1 MTGSYDFSVR
11 SRTGDGSRR
20 WTVLT
25 SLFQQIPSHV
35 AQSETKTRQSAD
47 ELRQKILHFLRE
59 HPDSA
64 HRSGDIAEGLG
75 IEDNDTYL
83 RFCDVLA
90 KMSAQRVIE
99 RKGRK
104 YKHKGQT
111 THRTGILKCNEQG
124 FGFVQAVDTE
134 EEFFIREPHMGEALH
149 GDLVRVAVAARAAH
163 DKKRECEVV
172 EVVERRRTQV
182 VGTFHHRGNFAFV
195 EPDDR
200 RILQE
205 VYVSSDDFGGAND
218 GEKVVVSID
227 RFDSRKASPE
237 GRILRVIGSADD
249 PNVRVLS
256 LAMSMDVKADF
267 PSDVEAEAE
276 AIPVD
281 IPQSEVDRRLDL
293 RNKPTFTIDPD
304 DAKDFDDAIH
314 IERLENDNFEVGV
327 HIADV
332 SHYVQPDTA
341 INDEALERATS
352 VYLVDRT
359 IPMLPEKLSNQ
370 VCSLRPKE
378 DKLAFSVLMEVSP
391 HGELVDYGIRETVIH
406 SKERLTYE
414 EAQTYIDGGHPDDR
428 IASDVV
434 QANRLAK
441 TLTNKRLREG
451 AIDFGSD
458 EVKVIL
464 DDAGYPQD
472 IVRKERLAANR
483 LIEELMLL
491 ANRTV
496 AAHIGAPGH
505 NERVRTNGRPQN
517 RDEPLPFVYRIHDNP
532 NGEKIRQLAEYV
544 RVFGHELPLTDGNV
558 TSSDLGTLIDNIKGE
573 PEEQVIV
580 RAALRAMSKA
590 EYAVGNIG
598 HYGLGFDYYSH
609 FTSPIRRYPDLMVHR
624 LLKRYAKGEA
634 PPSVEDLAAR
644 CKHCSEQER
653 NAEEAERESV
663 KLKQVEYV
671 QGHVGD
677 TFDGVVSGVT
687 KFGVFVELTE
697 LLVEGLVHVRDMDDD
712 YYVYDESTY
721 TMRGENTG
729 KTYRPGDSVTVEVVS
744 ADIDSREIDLL
755 FDD

>member
-1 MTGSYDFSVR
+1 
-11 SRTGDGSRR
+11 
-20 WTVLT
+20 
-25 SLFQQIPSHV
+25 
-35 AQSETKTRQSAD
+35 
-47 ELRQKILHFLRE
+47 
-59 HPDSA
+59 
-64 HRSGDIAEGLG
+64 
-75 IEDNDTYL
+75 
-83 RFCDVLA
+83 
-90 KMSAQRVIE
+90 
-99 RKGRK
+99 
-104 YKHKGQT
+104 
-111 THRTGILKCNEQG
+111 
-124 FGFVQAVDTE
+124 
-134 EEFFIREPHMGEALH
+134 
-149 GDLVRVAVAARAAH
+149 VAVAARAAE

-172 EVVERRRTQV
+172 EVVERRRTKV

-205 VYVSSDDFGGAND
+205 VYVSSDDFGGAED

-237 GRILRVIGSADD
+237 GRILRVIGPADD

-267 PSDVEAEAE
+267 PKPVEEEANE
-276 AIPVD
+276 IPVE
-281 IPQSEVDRRLDL
+281 IPQSEIDRRLDL
-293 RNKPTFTIDPD
+293 RDKPVFTIDPE
-304 DAKDFDDAIH
+304 DAKDFDDAVH
-314 IERLENDNFEVGV
+314 IERLNNNNFAIGV

-332 SHYVQPDTA
+332 SHYVEPDTA
-341 INDEALERATS
+341 LDDEALDRATS

-370 VCSLRPKE
+370 VCSLRPEE
-378 DKLAFSVLMEVSP
+378 DKLAFSVLMEVTP
-391 HGELVDYGIRETVIH
+391 QGEVVDHDIRETVIH
-406 SKERLTYE
+406 SKRRLTYDQ
-414 EAQTYIDGGHPDDR
+414 AQDFIDGGYPDDPV
-428 IASDVV
+428 ASEVV
-434 QANRLAK
+434 RANRLAK
-441 TLTNKRLREG
+441 TLTKKRLREG

-458 EVKVIL
+458 EVKVLL
-464 DDAGYPQD
+464 DEDGHPRD

-505 NERVRTNGRPQN
+505 QDRVRTNGESTTH
-517 RDEPLPFVYRIHDNP
+517 DEPLPFVYRVHDSP
-532 NGEKIRQLAEYV
+532 DGEKIRQLAEYV
-544 RVFGHELPLTDGNV
+544 RVFGHELPLTDGNA
-558 TSSDLGTLIDNIKGE
+558 TNHDLGNLIDDIKDE

-624 LLKRYAKGEA
+624 LLKRYAEGHA
-634 PPSVEDLAAR
+634 PPSVEDLAAY

-671 QGHVGD
+671 QEHVGD
-677 TFDGVVSGVT
+677 VFEGVVSGVT
-687 KFGVFVELTE
+687 KFGIFVELTE

-729 KTYRPGDSVTVEVVS
+729 KSYRPGDTVTVEVVG

-755 FDD
+755 FVDDE

>member
-1 MTGSYDFSVR
+1 MNQTN
-11 SRTGDGSRR
+11 
-20 WTVLT
+20 T
-25 SLFQQIPSHV
+25 SSPPN
-35 AQSETKTRQSAD
+35 TD
-47 ELRQKILHFLRE
+47 ELRHEILQFLRE
-59 HPDSA
+59 HPNSA
-64 HRSGDIAEGLG
+64 HRSGDIAKGLN

-90 KMSAQRVIE
+90 EMSARNLIE
-99 RKGRK
+99 QKGRK
-104 YKHKGQT
+104 YKHTGQNA
-111 THRTGILKCNEQG
+111 HRIGILKCNEQG

-149 GDLVRVAVAARAAH
+149 GDLVRVAVAARAAD

-172 EVVERRRTQV
+172 DVVERRRTQV

-195 EPDDR
+195 VPDDR

-205 VYVSSDDFGGAND
+205 VYVSSDDFGGAKD

-237 GRILRVIGSADD
+237 GRVLRVIGSADD

-256 LAMSMDVKADF
+256 LAMSMDVKSDF
-267 PSDVEAEAE
+267 PAAVEKEADQ
-276 AIPVD
+276 IPTE
-281 IPQSEVDRRLDL
+281 IPSREVDRRLDL
-293 RNKPTFTIDPD
+293 REKSIFTIDPV

-314 IERLENDNFEVGV
+314 IDRLDNDNYEVGV

-332 SHYVQPDTA
+332 SHYVEPDTA
-341 INDEALERATS
+341 IDKEALERATS

-359 IPMLPEKLSNQ
+359 IPMLPEKLSNK

-378 DKLAFSVLMEVSP
+378 DTLAFSVIMEITP
-391 HGELVDYGIRETVIH
+391 HGTVTDYDIRETVIH
-406 SKERLTYE
+406 SNQRLTYDR
-414 EAQTYIDGGHPDDR
+414 AQDYIDGGYPDDPV
-428 IASDVV
+428 ASDIV

-441 TLTNKRLREG
+441 TLTKKRLREG

-458 EVKVIL
+458 EVQVIL
-464 DDAGYPQD
+464 DDNGMPQD
-472 IVRKERLAANR
+472 IIRKERMEANR
-483 LIEELMLL
+483 LIEEFMLL

-496 AAHIGAPGH
+496 ASHIGAAARRQGG
-505 NERVRTNGRPQN
+505 TNGTPTDGRS
-517 RDEPLPFVYRIHDNP
+517 EPLPFIYRVHDSP
-532 NGEKIRQLAEYV
+532 DGDKIQQLAEYV
-544 RVFGHELPLTDGNV
+544 RVFGHRLPLTDGNV
-558 TSSDLGTLIDNIKGE
+558 HSEDLADLIEDIKGE

-598 HYGLGFDYYSH
+598 HYGLGFDYYTH
-609 FTSPIRRYPDLMVHR
+609 FTSPIRRYPDLLVHR
-624 LLKRYAKGEA
+624 LLKRYATGDT
-634 PPSVEDLAAR
+634 PPSVEDLASR

-671 QGHVGD
+671 QEHVGD
-677 TFDGVVSGVT
+677 VFEGVVSGVT

-729 KTYRPGDSVTVEVVS
+729 KSYRPGDSVAVKIVG
-744 ADIDSREIDLL
+744 ADVDSREIDLL
-755 FDD
+755 FEE